1 MTPITQTMGQGV
13 IRSLKAK
20 YCSLAFE
27 KQIDALEKGNQLFE
41 FSSLTAMPMLTK
53 AWNYIPDGT
62 FKNCFKKSGISEKSM
77 EKAINDE
84 DDPFASLDVEEDV
97 MRSSK
102 NDLEMMKEKYHENY
116 DMTTEELVDIDFEI
130 SAASTSSDVEIIAE
144 VSGHVGIDDF
154 LISLIILIPSSF
166 IFCKWYFV
174 KNH

>member
-1 MTPITQTMGQGV
+1 MTPITQPMGQGV

-53 AWNYIPDGT
+53 AWNYMPDGT

-77 EKAINDE
+77 EKAI
-84 DDPFASLDVEEDV
+84 
-97 MRSSK
+97 

>member
-1 MTPITQTMGQGV
+1 
-13 IRSLKAK
+13 
-20 YCSLAFE
+20 
-27 KQIDALEKGNQLFE
+27 
-41 FSSLTAMPMLTK
+41 
-53 AWNYIPDGT
+53 
-62 FKNCFKKSGISEKSM
+62 
-77 EKAINDE
+77 
-84 DDPFASLDVEEDV
+84 
-97 MRSSK
+97 
-102 NDLEMMKEKYHENY
+102 MMKEKYHENY

>member
-1 MTPITQTMGQGV
+1 MTPITQPMGQGV

-77 EKAINDE
+77 EKAIND
-84 DDPFASLDVEEDV
+84 
-97 MRSSK
+97 
-102 NDLEMMKEKYHENY
+102 LEMMKEKYHENY

-130 SAASTSSDVEIIAE
+130 SATSTSSDVEIIAE

>member
-1 MTPITQTMGQGV
+1 MTPITQPMGQGV

-27 KQIDALEKGNQLFE
+27 KQISALEKGNQLFE

-77 EKAINDE
+77 EKAI
-84 DDPFASLDVEEDV
+84 
-97 MRSSK
+97 